1 MSRALSLAL
10 PVVLLV
16 LTPAVARANGDPA
29 SDVLYFQDTYLPYQP
44 PSAEAAAD
52 LQIAVADA
60 NKAGYRMK
68 VAVIAAPEDLGLV
81 ASLFGQPQVYARFLG
96 AEIRTFFTGHLLV
109 AMPHGFGIWFDR
121 FDVAEQQKL
130 LREIPIEAADSEG
143 LTKAA
148 AAAVR
153 LLAERDK
160 SIPRVQDLAPP
171 IPRAL
176 PAKAKRGSTARLSYT
191 VRDDSG
197 LSREEIRVYGTKLAL
212 LAVLRAPMGRANG
225 SRETVRWRIPKKL
238 RARSLR
244 FCVVAIDAAGN
255 QSRASCAPL
264 VINR

>member
-1 MSRALSLAL
+1 MSHAVS
-10 PVVLLV
+10 LV
-16 LTPAVARANGDPA
+16 LVLVVMALVPGVAHANGDPA

-44 PSAEAAAD
+44 PSAEATAD
-52 LQIAVADA
+52 LTGAVADA
-60 NKAGYRMK
+60 NKAGYRIK
-68 VAVIAAPEDLGLV
+68 VAVIAALEDLGV
-81 ASLFGQPQVYARFLG
+81 VGSLFGQPQVYARFLG

-109 AMPHGFGIWFDR
+109 VMPHGFGIWFDR
-121 FDVAEQQKL
+121 FDVAEQQQL
-130 LREIPIEAADSEG
+130 LREAQIEATDSDG

-160 SIPRVQDLAPP
+160 SIPKVQDLAAPV
-171 IPRAL
+171 PRAL
-176 PAKAKRGSTARLSYT
+176 PARAKRGSTVLLSYT

-197 LSREEIRVYGTKLAL
+197 RSREEVRVYGAKLAL
-212 LAVLRAPMGRANG
+212 LAVLRAPLGTAKG
-225 SRETVRWRIPKKL
+225 ARESVRWRVPKKL
-238 RARSLR
+238 RAKTLR